1 MKNHLEEGIRH
12 YHLVLTQL
20 AMLLIQKYRSADN
33 INLTILLRPVAAL
46 LLYRV
51 PYPRIQTVV
60 LRTHI
65 GHQETFIHRLLTP
78 FVVTSRTHVSP
89 VETTVIIIR
98 QSTHGCR
105 HLLIISKLT
114 ARQLTRCMLP
124 RQRPGYPIRLSRIM
138 IIRYRI
144 SQPMLDGFRYLYLRY
159 RNLQPLR
166 LQIRTL
172 SSSFLLVLC
181 SSFLL
186 ILCRRFIARSISS
199 LLLILLYNKCLLFCC
214 QRRNL
219 RQDRKRHNCGY
230 RQQPNLKCTY
240 FLFHIIFIIN
250 SFSMRLRV
258 YTIYSAFR

>member
-12 YHLVLTQL
+12 YHLVLAQL
-20 AMLLIQKYRSADN
+20 AMLLVQKYRSADN

-46 LLYRV
+46 LLYRI

-65 GHQETFIHRLLTP
+65 GHQETFIHRLLAP
-78 FVVTSRTHVSP
+78 FVIACRTHVSP
-89 VETTVIIIR
+89 VQTTVIIIR

-114 ARQLTRCMLP
+114 ARQLTRCMLH

-144 SQPMLDGFRYLYLRY
+144 SQPMLDGFRYLNLRY

-172 SSSFLLVLC
+172 S

-199 LLLILLYNKCLLFCC
+199 LLLILLYNKCLIFCC

-219 RQDRKRHNCGY
+219 RQNRKRHNCGY

-240 FLFHIIFIIN
+240 FLFHIRFIIN

-258 YTIYSAFR
+258 YTIHSAFR